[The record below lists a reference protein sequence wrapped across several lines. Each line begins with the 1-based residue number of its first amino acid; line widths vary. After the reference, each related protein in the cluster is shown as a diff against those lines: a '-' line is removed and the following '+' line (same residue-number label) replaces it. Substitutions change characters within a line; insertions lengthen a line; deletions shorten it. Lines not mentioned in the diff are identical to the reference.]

1 MVFSGLR
8 ISLLLLFLVISCID
22 SAGAAETFLI
32 DDFATDLSRWK
43 EEVFNGKNDYRL
55 VEDET
60 GNQVLRAYSQRSA
73 SALIQHLDIDPNL
86 SPRLSWRWKIT
97 QTVKSGN
104 ARVKEKDDYAAR
116 IYVIFPHWFK
126 PLSRSINY
134 IWANKLKLEEVV
146 PSTYFQR
153 SVMLAVESGN
163 GRAGQWVQEERNL
176 VEDYRR
182 LFGEDPPPVGGIAIM
197 TDTDDTGEEALAWYD
212 DLELR
217 IND

>member
-1 MVFSGLR
+1 MAALFFFS
-8 ISLLLLFLVISCID
+8 VNV
-22 SAGAAETFLI
+22 GAFEIADVYLI
-32 DDFATDLSRWK
+32 DNFETDLSRWH
-43 EEVFNGKNDYRL
+43 EEVFHGANEYSL
-55 VEDET
+55 VTDED
-60 GNQVLRAYSQRSA
+60 GNQVLQAFSQRSA
-73 SALIQHLDIDPNL
+73 SALVQGLNIDANQF
-86 SPRLSWRWKIT
+86 PRLSWRWKIT
-97 QTVKSGN
+97 QTVESGN

-134 IWANKLKLEEVV
+134 IWANQLKVGEVV

-163 GRAGQWVQEERNL
+163 QLAGQWVQEERNL

-182 LFGEDPPPVGGIAIM
+182 LFGEDPPQIGAIAIM

-212 DLELR
+212 DLQLQKS
-217 IND
+217 D